1 MSLMIEAIMQGLM
14 KEGSAV
20 IILPAKKKKKT
31 RQEEFSEEF
40 EGLSKTTSQ
49 VPHEIIPSPA

>member
-1 MSLMIEAIMQGLM
+1 MIEAIMQGLM

-49 VPHEIIPSPA
+49 VPHEIILSPA